1 MAVWHLSHLICYRA
15 LYRGVRGAEPD
26 RNRAD
31 ERLHR
36 KGHLGRICDLSCPAA
51 DLGFNRIRQRRE
63 GRSICITVALN
74 RSSARRARSKVMTA
88 PTEHTRP
95 CFINVLILL
104 QSSILGER

>member
-51 DLGFNRIRQRRE
+51 DLGFKNSAAARFPGPRVLLAAIACFSS
-63 GRSICITVALN
+63 RSA
-74 RSSARRARSKVMTA
+74 SAFGKI
-88 PTEHTRP
+88 PFFTRVP
-95 CFINVLILL
+95 KAM
-104 QSSILGER
+104 SAS